1 MNTITIH
8 HKSEINAE
16 GKHTNGNSKP
26 VFCITTGTVY
36 ASVLDAAE
44 HAGVG
49 SGTMSRAITDNKKGA
64 KCQGKRYC
72 FVADVM
78 DHFEEISQCSRA
90 REEKVRAWDEITGK
104 EEAKRKAIEK
114 VEQLKASCKKL
125 GERLARE
132 TERLADAEREM
143 LLFENK
149 EECYA

>member
-1 MNTITIH
+1 MNITIH
-8 HKSEINAE
+8 DKSEINAE
-16 GKHTNGNSKP
+16 GKHINGNSKP

-49 SGTMSRAITDNKKGA
+49 PSTMSRAITDNKKGA

-72 FVADVM
+72 FISDVM
-78 DHFEEISQCSRA
+78 DHFEEISQCSMA
-90 REEKVRAWDEITGK
+90 REEKVKAYDEITGK

-132 TERLADAEREM
+132 TEHLAEAEREL
-143 LLFENK
+143 LLFER